1 VVTVPVVP
9 HSPDERRRD
18 RHVPDIDDIVDRI
31 LNDDPD
37 PVVG

>member
-9 HSPDERRRD
+9 HDPDEQRRD
-18 RHVPDIDDIVDRI
+18 RTVPDIDDIVDRI
-31 LNDDPD
+31 INDGPD